1 MKIYKISVFCLVSE
15 FLTFCPKNFN
25 FFIYLLFKKFRYLL
39 PCLKEIDKSMKKST
53 IWLLVGVM
61 GFTFI
66 GLILLQLYYVSTMI
80 KTANVQ
86 FDATI
91 KRCLERV
98 SHFVELD
105 EARNV
110 LFETLKDDFK
120 GTQETNPEPFI
131 NNSNS
136 SVETLTRQFSVGTIK
151 STYPSQ
157 TEIYQIIEKSV
168 FSSKSIRNQPSRDA
182 IIRASEEQQ
191 KNQQARRHYY
201 SGLLN
206 EVIYDLENSAPLKPI
221 EERIDFGAL
230 DEYIYLELSSDGLD
244 IPYIFMIIDKD
255 GHTIFQNKNFDS
267 PPKVVDLV
275 TQVLFPSDPPS
286 RRNYLKIYFPTKMDY
301 ITSSVTFFVPSIAFS
316 LILLLT
322 FAFTIYTIFR
332 QKKLSEMKS
341 DFVNN
346 MTHELKT
353 PVSTISLA
361 AQMLKD
367 TDMRKN
373 PDVFHHISGVINDET
388 RRLGFLVEKV
398 LQISLFER
406 QKATL
411 KLKEIDSNDLL
422 ISVVNTFALKVEKFG
437 GNIDF
442 YIEAEE
448 STIYADEMHI
458 TNVLFNLLDNAL
470 KYRRHDVPLQLIA
483 HTSNDNNKLY
493 ISIEDNGIGIK
504 KEHLKKIF
512 ERFYRV
518 PTGNVHNVKGFG
530 LGLAYVRKILN
541 DHGGSIRA
549 EQPDERKTGTKFII
563 TLPLLNKNQ

>member
-1 MKIYKISVFCLVSE
+1 M
-15 FLTFCPKNFN
+15 
-25 FFIYLLFKKFRYLL
+25 R
-39 PCLKEIDKSMKKST
+39 KST

-61 GFTFI
+61 AFTFI
-66 GLILLQLYYVSTMI
+66 GLIYLQVYYVSTI
-80 KTANVQ
+80 IQTANVQ
-86 FDATI
+86 FDATV

-98 SHFVELD
+98 SHYVELD
-105 EARNV
+105 EANSV
-110 LFETLKDDFK
+110 FYEALKDDVP
-120 GTQETNPEPFI
+120 GTQKSNPDYAEQTI
-131 NNSNS
+131 K
-136 SVETLTRQFSVGTIK
+136 RQFTLETMNGI
-151 STYPSQ
+151 YRSQ
-157 TEIYQIIEKSV
+157 TEIYQKTERSLINNKALQS
-168 FSSKSIRNQPSRDA
+168 QPSRDA

-191 KNQQARRHYY
+191 KNQKIRRQYNA
-201 SGLLN
+201 GLLN
-206 EVIYDLENSAPLKPI
+206 EILYDLENSSALKPI
-221 EERIDFGAL
+221 EERVDFGIL
-230 DEYIYLELSSDGLD
+230 DEYINVELANNGLD
-244 IPYIFMIIDKD
+244 IPYIFMVINKD
-255 GHTIFQNKNFDS
+255 GHTVFQNMPFDS

-275 TQVLFPSDPPS
+275 TQILFPGDPLS
-286 RRNYLKIYFPTKMDY
+286 QQNYLKIYFPTKMDY
-301 ITSSVTFFVPSIAFS
+301 ITSSVTFFVPSILFS
-316 LILLLT
+316 FILLLT
-322 FAFTIYTIFR
+322 FTFTIYTIFR
-332 QKKLSEMKS
+332 QKKLSEMKN

-367 TDMRKN
+367 TDMKKN
-373 PDVFHHISGVINDET
+373 PDVYQHISGVINDET
-388 RRLGFLVEKV
+388 KRLGFLVEKV
-398 LQISLFER
+398 LQISLFEK

-437 GNIDF
+437 GNIDID
-442 YIEAEE
+442 IEAEE

-470 KYRRHDVPLQLIA
+470 KYRRQDVPLQLMA
-483 HTSNDNNKLY
+483 RTTNDNNKLY

-530 LGLAYVRKILN
+530 LGLAYVRKIIE

-549 EQPDERKTGTKFII
+549 EQQDEKKTGTKFII
-563 TLPLLNKNQ
+563 TLPLLIKN

>member
-1 MKIYKISVFCLVSE
+1 M
-15 FLTFCPKNFN
+15 
-25 FFIYLLFKKFRYLL
+25 R
-39 PCLKEIDKSMKKST
+39 KST

-66 GLILLQLYYVSTMI
+66 GLIFLQMYYVSTI
-80 KTANVQ
+80 IQTANVQ

-98 SHFVELD
+98 SHYVELD
-105 EARNV
+105 EARSV
-110 LFETLKDDFK
+110 LFETLNADLKD
-120 GTQETNPEPFI
+120 TQEGNLDYS
-131 NNSNS
+131 NNYALNEQT
-136 SVETLTRQFSVGTIK
+136 VKRQFTLETIN
-151 STYPSQ
+151 SIYQSQ
-157 TEIYQIIEKSV
+157 TEMYQKTERNLVNNKTLQ
-168 FSSKSIRNQPSRDA
+168 NQPSRDA

-191 KNQQARRHYY
+191 KSQKIRRGYNY
-201 SGLLN
+201 GIIN
-206 EVIYDLENSAPLKPI
+206 EVLHDLENSSALKPV
-221 EERIDFGAL
+221 EERVDFGIL
-230 DEYIYLELSSDGLD
+230 DDYINSELASSGLV
-244 IPYIFMIIDKD
+244 IPYIFMIINKD
-255 GHTIFQNKNFDS
+255 GRTVFQNKPFDS

-275 TQVLFPSDPPS
+275 TQILFPGDPPS
-286 RRNYLKIYFPTKMDY
+286 QRNYLKIYFPTKMDY
-301 ITSSVTFFVPSIAFS
+301 ISSSVTFFVPSILFS

-322 FAFTIYTIFR
+322 FTFTIYTIFR
-332 QKKLSEMKS
+332 QKKLSEMKN

-373 PDVFHHISGVINDET
+373 QDVYQHISGVINDET
-388 RRLGFLVEKV
+388 KRLGFLVEKV
-398 LQISLFER
+398 LQISLFEK

-411 KLKEIDSNDLL
+411 KLKEIDANDLL

-437 GNIDF
+437 GNIDIE
-442 YIEAEE
+442 IEAEE

-470 KYRRHDVPLQLIA
+470 KYRRQDVPLQLMA
-483 HTSNDNNKLY
+483 RTSNDNNKLY

-504 KEHLKKIF
+504 KEYLKKVF
-512 ERFYRV
+512 ERFFRV
-518 PTGNVHNVKGFG
+518 PTGNIHNVKGFG
-530 LGLAYVRKILN
+530 LGLAYVRKIIE

-549 EQPDERKTGTKFII
+549 EQQDEKKTGTKFII
-563 TLPLLNKNQ
+563 TLPLLIKNQ